1 MCLKLMNKIN
11 CCAGIEFMG
20 LKQISL
26 KSYYIL
32 AAIMTFITQ
41 NSYAQNLGKSVNYNN
56 SWEIGFSG
64 GVSKYLE
71 SANPHSNAVYKRF
84 NYWNADYN
92 GAFSLF
98 LIKNISPTFCAE
110 IEWLNT
116 KLSGSWDQTKGYPI
130 PPNINSS
137 DLPVFKT
144 GINQWNLLVGV
155 NLNQLIAPAI
165 ATNKWRLFVKGGVG
179 MTLVKGFE
187 SNDLFNDKFETLILY
202 GGGFEYKINTRIR
215 LRIETAINIVRTDR
229 LDGFRTVDNN
239 SLSISRI
246 NERYIYSYFGMSYR
260 LGKAESMYRKIRNS
274 KFKSVSRNNKR

>member
-1 MCLKLMNKIN
+1 MCLKLMNKII

-71 SANPHSNAVYKRF
+71 SANPHANAVYKRF

-92 GAFSLF
+92 GNFSLF
-98 LIKNISPTFCAE
+98 LIKNISPTFWAE
-110 IEWLNT
+110 IEWVNT
-116 KLSGSWDQTKGYPI
+116 KLSGSWNPANGYPV
-130 PPNINSS
+130 PPNISDA
-137 DLPVFKT
+137 DLPIFKT
-144 GINQWNLLVGV
+144 GINQWHLIHGI

-165 ATNKWRLFVKGGVG
+165 ATNKWHTFIMGGVG
-179 MTLVKGFE
+179 MTLVKGLA
-187 SNDLFNDKFETLILY
+187 SNDLFSDKFELLFLY
-202 GGGFEYKINTRIR
+202 GGGIEYKINTKIR
-215 LRIETAINIVRTDR
+215 VRIETAINKIRTDR
-229 LDGFRTVDNN
+229 LDGFHTVDNN
-239 SLSISRI
+239 SFSISRI
-246 NERYIYSYFGMSYR
+246 NESYQYSSIGMSYR

-274 KFKSVSRNNKR
+274 KFKSVSRKNKR